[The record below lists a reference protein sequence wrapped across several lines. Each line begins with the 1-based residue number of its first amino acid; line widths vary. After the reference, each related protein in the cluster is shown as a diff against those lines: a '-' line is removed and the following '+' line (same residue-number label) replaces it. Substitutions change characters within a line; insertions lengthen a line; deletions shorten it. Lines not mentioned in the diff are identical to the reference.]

1 MAVEDPRS
9 QREEEEKELESLRP
23 ESATLA
29 EESMR
34 TEEIVDQVDAQGRTR
49 LLRETRS
56 TRERLRELQED
67 EREIAV
73 EEEDVRKYNYRGELR
88 LPL

>member
-9 QREEEEKELESLRP
+9 QRKEEEKELESLRP

-56 TRERLRELQED
+56 TRERRRELQED
-67 EREIAV
+67 EQEIAV